1 MQCGAGSYPPV
12 SLSGIGK
19 NTRISIGDSQLQ
31 QVSPSCADS
40 LPLLPAVRRIRDFH
54 PLKHAP
60 AGRTMKKS
68 EKRLSGWENMK
79 LSSAVITLALAHP
92 GIQQLEDGFF
102 DSLRGIGTGKVFSK
116 LLAGQGNVIPLR
128 LFLLHHNLE
137 HRILVEFPT
146 LAQLA
151 NTLRLG

>member
-1 MQCGAGSYPPV
+1 MKSNY
-12 SLSGIGK
+12 
-19 NTRISIGDSQLQ
+19 T
-31 QVSPSCADS
+31 QVEYTA
-40 LPLLPAVRRIRDFH
+40 
-54 PLKHAP
+54 
-60 AGRTMKKS
+60 
-68 EKRLSGWENMK
+68 

-116 LLAGQGNVIPLR
+116 LLAGQGNVIPFR

-137 HRILVEFPT
+137 HGIFVECPT

>member
-1 MQCGAGSYPPV
+1 MS
-12 SLSGIGK
+12 
-19 NTRISIGDSQLQ
+19 
-31 QVSPSCADS
+31 
-40 LPLLPAVRRIRDFH
+40 PLL
-54 PLKHAP
+54 
-60 AGRTMKKS
+60 GNKKS
-68 EKRLSGWENMK
+68 LTRGLVRLRDME
-79 LSSAVITLALAHP
+79 LSSAVITLTLAHP

-102 DSLRGIGTGKVFSK
+102 DSLRGIGTGKVFTK
-116 LLAGQGNVIPLR
+116 FLAGQGNVIPFR